1 MKTTLPDPVRFQPP
15 QWNRPSLFPAK
26 EASAGNVLVLSD
38 AIPNRNGVGTYYRD
52 LCECLE
58 GGTEEI
64 MMIPARANCTFK
76 HNFASLPLPGDDTQ
90 RVHIPH
96 LPRIWKRADEMR
108 PDVIVAP
115 AHGPFGLLSLQLA
128 RKFQAKLIVGHHTS
142 FERLVTLYW
151 EGWNRKFLSAAMKR
165 ISRLMLQSADA
176 VVVNTQEMAKEA
188 GELGARRVH
197 CMGTTIAKPFIE
209 TTVQPHAGTLETVFF
224 AGRLAPEKNLGA
236 ILDAAARHPSLRF
249 RIAGDGPDRKRV
261 LRCASELDN
270 VTYLGWL
277 SREALLE
284 EIDDT
289 DLLILPSHIESFGS
303 IALEGMARGRMV
315 LVSPHCGILDWPDL
329 ASGLFA
335 MERGEELSDALGRL
349 RSEEQ
354 PRRAARANRARELA
368 RAMHERSRRR
378 WLELLADP
386 NS

>member
-1 MKTTLPDPVRFQPP
+1 MKTTLPNPVRFQPP
-15 QWNRPSLFPAK
+15 LWDRSHLFPTEEK
-26 EASAGNVLVLSD
+26 SAGNVLVLSD

-58 GGTEEI
+58 GGTEEMI
-64 MMIPARANCTFK
+64 MIPAKANCTFK
-76 HNFASLPLPGDDTQ
+76 HNFASLPMPGDGTQ

-96 LPRIWKRADEMR
+96 LPRIWKRAGEMQ
-108 PDVIVAP
+108 PDVILAP
-115 AHGPFGLLSLQLA
+115 AHGPFGLLALKLA

-151 EGWNRKFLSAAMKR
+151 EGWNRRFLSAAMKR

-176 VVVNTQEMAKEA
+176 VVVNTQDMAKEA

-197 CMGTTIAKPFIE
+197 CMGTTIARPFIE
-209 TTVQPHAGTLETVFF
+209 TPALPHPGTLGTVFF

-236 ILDAAARHPSLRF
+236 ILEAAARHPGLQF
-249 RIAGDGPDRKRV
+249 RIAGDGPDRERV
-261 LRCASELDN
+261 LRSASELDN
-270 VTYLGWL
+270 LTYLGWL

-284 EIDDT
+284 EIDDS

-335 MERGEELSDALGRL
+335 MEKGEALSDALGRL
-349 RSEEQ
+349 RIED
-354 PRRAARANRARELA
+354 PARRASRANRARELA
-368 RAMHERSRRR
+368 CGMHDRSRQR
-378 WLELLADP
+378 WLEVLADP
-386 NS
+386 TS